1 MSGGRP
7 TMVKGGAM
15 NSWKVI
21 LPVLFLFIFSGTQ
34 GAGNRLSEGDIAK
47 IKQIHRKYEETWLKG
62 DEDGVR
68 ALFTEDCVLFPPHGD
83 KPRLGQEGLNEF
95 WFPPG
100 APPSKI
106 TKLIM
111 TVQNIGGD
119 GQMAYAWGTHEVAWT
134 MEQNGKTTSASHKG
148 VFLNFL
154 VKQPD
159 GEWKFSHHM
168 WDEPV
173 ERH

>member
-1 MSGGRP
+1 
-7 TMVKGGAM
+7 M
-15 NSWKVI
+15 NI
-21 LPVLFLFIFSGTQ
+21 RRALPLAALLLIGSVTK
-34 GAGNRLSEGDIAK
+34 GAGNGLSAEDIAM
-47 IKQIHRKYEETWLKG
+47 IKQLHHKYEETWLKG
-62 DEDGVR
+62 DADGVR

-83 KPRLGQEGLNEF
+83 KPRVGQKGLNEF